1 MSIAGLLIACVLTLL
16 TLAFVLKPLL
26 RPAREDRLSGGS
38 LAMQRERLSSYYA
51 RVLTNI
57 RDLDEDFTTGKI
69 GPEDYRSEREVWVE
83 RGIRLLRVQDQLDLQ
98 QTEARTEPDA
108 ERIDRAIEAAVSAY
122 REGTWSGVQAPAGE
136 EEG

>member
-1 MSIAGLLIACVLTLL
+1 MSIAGLLISIILTLAA
-16 TLAFVLKPLL
+16 LAFVLKPLL
-26 RPAREDRLSGGS
+26 RPAREDRLSGGN
-38 LAMQRERLSSYYA
+38 LALQRDRISAYYE

-57 RDLDEDFTTGKI
+57 RDLDEDFSTAKI
-69 GPEDYRSEREVWVE
+69 GAEDYRREREVWVE

-98 QTEARTEPDA
+98 HPRTGSDA

-122 REGTWSGVQAPAGE
+122 RDGTRSGIQAPASE